1 MGIRYY
7 AYPLPAEF
15 VERAK
20 IDPHLFMSA
29 DPLADA
35 WGPAEDRPT
44 MLYLDKC
51 WSLLQRLTRP
61 DLDSSPRPAY
71 RLFEGDV
78 TFVHDGLAWIPWIR
92 ALDPGE
98 VVEVAQDLCLLDS
111 NDIRALFQRPDFRGR
126 KDDFDYLAQYLAEA
140 QSFATR
146 MSKAGSGLLY
156 LIG

>member
-15 VERAK
+15 VERART
-20 IDPHLFMSA
+20 DPHLFLSA

-51 WSLLQRLTRP
+51 WSLLQRLTQP
-61 DLDSSPRPAY
+61 AFGTPPRPAY

-78 TFVHDGLAWIPWIR
+78 TFVHDGLAWMPWTR
-92 ALDPGE
+92 ALSPD
-98 VVEVAQDLCLLDS
+98 EVAEVARDLCLLDT
-111 NDIRALFQRPDFRGR
+111 NDIRALFQRPDFHARE
-126 KDDFDYLAQYLAEA
+126 DDFGYLAHYLAEA
-140 QSFATR
+140 QSFVTR
-146 MSKAGSGLLY
+146 MTQSGSGLVY

>member
-15 VERAK
+15 VERARS
-20 IDPHLFMSA
+20 DPHLFLSA

-51 WSLLQRLTRP
+51 WWYLQALTWP
-61 DLDSSPRPAY
+61 DHDTPPRPAY
-71 RLFEGDV
+71 RLFEGEV
-78 TFVHDGLAWIPWIR
+78 TEVGDGSHLPWLR
-92 ALDPGE
+92 VLDPE
-98 VVEVAQDLCLLDS
+98 EVAEIARDLALLDDDDVHTWAAETS
-111 NDIRALFQRPDFRGR
+111 LSRGR
-126 KDDFDYLAQYLAEA
+126 EDVDYLKHYLGAA
-140 QSFATR
+140 KDFIAR
-146 MSKAGSGLLY
+146 MVPDGWGLLY